1 MTDLEQKYIEAQ
13 LIKAIPLP
21 PQKCGQ
27 IKIKLYSELG
37 QSNWLNI
44 SPSTLKKIELALLED
59 A

>member
-1 MTDLEQKYIEAQ
+1 MTDLQQKYIEAQ
-13 LIKAIPLP
+13 LIKAVPLP
-21 PQKCGQ
+21 PQDCGQ

-44 SPSTLKKIELALLED
+44 SPETLKKIELALLED

>member
-1 MTDLEQKYIEAQ
+1 MTNLEQKYIEAQ

-21 PQKCGQ
+21 PQDCGQ

-44 SPSTLKKIELALLED
+44 SPETLKKIELALLED

>member
-1 MTDLEQKYIEAQ
+1 MTDLEYKYIEAQ

-21 PQKCGQ
+21 PQDCGQ

-44 SPSTLKKIELALLED
+44 SPETLKKIELALLED

>member
-1 MTDLEQKYIEAQ
+1 MTDVEYKYMNAQ
-13 LIKAIPLP
+13 LIKALPLP
-21 PQKCGQ
+21 PQMCGQ

-59 A
+59 K

>member
-1 MTDLEQKYIEAQ
+1 MTDLQQKYIEAQ
-13 LIKAIPLP
+13 LIKAVPLP
-21 PQKCGQ
+21 PQDCGQ

-44 SPSTLKKIELALLED
+44 NPETLKKIELALLED

>member
-1 MTDLEQKYIEAQ
+1 MEDTRYKYMEAQ

-21 PQKCGQ
+21 PKDCGQ
-27 IKIKLYSELG
+27 LKIKLYSELG

-44 SPSTLKKIELALLED
+44 SPETLKKIELALLED

>member
-1 MTDLEQKYIEAQ
+1 MTDLEYKYMETQ

-21 PQKCGQ
+21 PQDCGQ

-44 SPSTLKKIELALLED
+44 SPETLKKIEWALLED

>member
-13 LIKAIPLP
+13 LIKALPLP
-21 PQKCGQ
+21 PENCGQ
-27 IKIKLYSELG
+27 VKIKLYSELG

-44 SPSTLKKIELALLED
+44 TPDQLRKIELALLED

>member
-1 MTDLEQKYIEAQ
+1 MTDLQQKYIEAQ

-21 PQKCGQ
+21 PQDCGQ

>member
-1 MTDLEQKYIEAQ
+1 MTDLQQKYIEAQ
-13 LIKAIPLP
+13 LIKAVPLP
-21 PQKCGQ
+21 PQDCGQ

-44 SPSTLKKIELALLED
+44 TPDTLKKIELALLED

>member
-1 MTDLEQKYIEAQ
+1 MTDLQQKYIEAQ
-13 LIKAIPLP
+13 LIKAVPLP
-21 PQKCGQ
+21 PQDCGQ

-44 SPSTLKKIELALLED
+44 SPKTLKLIELALLED

>member
-1 MTDLEQKYIEAQ
+1 MTNLEQKYMEAQ

-21 PQKCGQ
+21 PQDCGQ

-44 SPSTLKKIELALLED
+44 KPETLKKIELALLED
-59 A
+59 E

>member
-1 MTDLEQKYIEAQ
+1 MTDLQQKYIEAQ

-21 PQKCGQ
+21 PQDCGQ

-59 A
+59 K

>member
-44 SPSTLKKIELALLED
+44 SPETLKKIELALLED

>member
-1 MTDLEQKYIEAQ
+1 MEDTRYKYMEAQ

-21 PQKCGQ
+21 PQDCGQ
-27 IKIKLYSELG
+27 IKVKLYSELG

-44 SPSTLKKIELALLED
+44 TPSQLKKIELALLED

>member
-1 MTDLEQKYIEAQ
+1 MTNLEQKYIEAQ

-21 PQKCGQ
+21 PQDCGQ
-27 IKIKLYSELG
+27 IKIKRYSELG

-44 SPSTLKKIELALLED
+44 SPETLKKIELALLED

>member
-1 MTDLEQKYIEAQ
+1 MTNLEQKYIEAQ

-21 PQKCGQ
+21 PQDCGQ

>member
-13 LIKAIPLP
+13 LIKALPLP
-21 PQKCGQ
+21 PENCGQ
-27 IKIKLYSELG
+27 VKIKLYSELG

-44 SPSTLKKIELALLED
+44 TPYQLRKIELALLED

>member
-21 PQKCGQ
+21 PQDCGQ

>member
-1 MTDLEQKYIEAQ
+1 MTDVEQKYIEAQ

-21 PQKCGQ
+21 PQDCGQ

-44 SPSTLKKIELALLED
+44 TPSQLKKIELALLED

>member
-1 MTDLEQKYIEAQ
+1 MTTKYIEAQ

-21 PQKCGQ
+21 PQMCGQ
-27 IKIKLYSELG
+27 IKIKLYSEKG

-44 SPSTLKKIELALLED
+44 TPDQLKKIELTLLED

>member
-1 MTDLEQKYIEAQ
+1 MTNLEQKYMEAQ

-21 PQKCGQ
+21 PQDCGQ